1 MPDWRTKLLATLT
14 NPSFALILLM
24 LGIYGIWFEFSN
36 PGFVFPGV
44 VGAICLLLAMFAFQ
58 MLPVNYAGLALI
70 VLGLGFMIAEVF
82 FPSFGSLGIGGLI
95 AFVVGAIFLMDTEV
109 PGYGIP
115 IPLIA
120 GLALASAAFMILVG
134 GMAAK
139 ARARP
144 VVTGREE
151 LMGAGGEV
159 IESAGDESWARVR
172 GETWRVRSRERL
184 APGSRVRVTGVDGLI
199 LEVKPEDGGG

>member
-1 MPDWRTKLLATLT
+1 M
-14 NPSFALILLM
+14 M

-44 VGAICLLLAMFAFQ
+44 IGSICLLLALFAFQ
-58 MLPVNYAGLALI
+58 MLPVNYVGLALI
-70 VLGLGFMIAEVF
+70 VLGLAFMIAEVF

-139 ARARP
+139 ARGRP

-151 LMGAGGEV
+151 LVGAGGEV
-159 IESAGDESWARVR
+159 IEAAGDESWARVR

-184 APGSRVRVTGVDGLI
+184 EPGSRVRVTAVDGLI
-199 LEVKPEDGGG
+199 LDVKPEDGGG

>member
-1 MPDWRTKLLATLT
+1 M
-14 NPSFALILLM
+14 
-24 LGIYGIWFEFSN
+24 
-36 PGFVFPGV
+36 

-120 GLALASAAFMILVG
+120 GLALASAAFIILVG

-151 LMGAGGEV
+151 LVGAGGEV
-159 IESAGDESWARVR
+159 IEAAGEEAWARVH
-172 GETWRVRSRERL
+172 GETWRVRSPEHL
-184 APGSRVRVTGVDGLI
+184 APGRRVRVTGVDGLI
-199 LEVKPEDGGG
+199 LEVKPEDGGS